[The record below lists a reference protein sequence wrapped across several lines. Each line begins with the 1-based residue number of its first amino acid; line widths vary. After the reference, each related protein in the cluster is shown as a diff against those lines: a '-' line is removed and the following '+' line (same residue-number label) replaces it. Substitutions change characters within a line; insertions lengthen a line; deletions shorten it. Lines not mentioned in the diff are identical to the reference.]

1 MSEEET
7 DTEPV
12 EGKTEVE
19 ENESE
24 LPPPLEDTI
33 EPDQAAVEA
42 NAKVAEDQELKVLPR
57 SEEEK
62 EKEEIV
68 TADAAKKPLPRTTT
82 TATATIG
89 KRKKQQRLQ
98 KQQQQQ
104 KETTITNV
112 SKQLEKQTTEID
124 RIKSILQSQPE
135 LIKQLQSQL
144 KQLQKQVSQIQK
156 YIIKKKKKK

>member
-7 DTEPV
+7 DTKPV

-24 LPPPLEDTI
+24 SPPSQLEDTI
-33 EPDQAAVEA
+33 EPDQADVEA

-82 TATATIG
+82 TATIG

-98 KQQQQQ
+98 KQQQQ
-104 KETTITNV
+104 KETTMTNV
-112 SKQLEKQTTEID
+112 SKQ
-124 RIKSILQSQPE
+124 
-135 LIKQLQSQL
+135 
-144 KQLQKQVSQIQK
+144 
-156 YIIKKKKKK
+156 